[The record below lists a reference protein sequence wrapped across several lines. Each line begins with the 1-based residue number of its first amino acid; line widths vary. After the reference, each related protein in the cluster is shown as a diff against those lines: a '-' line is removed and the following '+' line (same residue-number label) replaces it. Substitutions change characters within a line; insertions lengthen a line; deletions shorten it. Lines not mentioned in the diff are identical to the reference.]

1 MAGPAHHLPSGTRR
15 LSELNGRAL
24 KRVAAIVDGP
34 AVATDIAPS
43 AKLLILLGAGV
54 AASAAVLLF
63 ATESWLVALTFVLG
77 VVVLGGAGLL
87 LDQLRAAPV
96 GDELALPD
104 WTVTVAAIEHSGE
117 AIAITDRANRLV
129 CANSLFL
136 ESFGASAAPPAL
148 PFAPDGLEVLTRLA
162 RDAWRDGAAAIDS
175 LPSPDSER
183 EWQISVQRAG
193 RADDHL
199 IWRLRPLQRKD
210 DIGVGELDLGGAF
223 GKMLSRAGI
232 EAAITTA
239 DGVIRAVTPGFAE
252 RATGDASATLIG
264 QDFVSFLRTDERG
277 RIFFA
282 REGRSGTPQTLVDVP
297 LIDPATQ
304 SVPAGP
310 DEATSL
316 MLLIDAGVGIGSR
329 WDSAAQAGVA
339 QLDALLGQLPLG
351 LAITDRDGRFLF
363 GNEAFLRAVGREGR
377 GLPPFPTD
385 LVVPEDKAA
394 LSDAVRRHGRGP
406 ASSGN
411 LAVRLINS
419 PEEPV
424 SLRLASVRGLGEA
437 AVLLSL
443 ADSTQENQL
452 RRQVAQATKMQAVG
466 QLAGGVA
473 HDFNNV
479 LTAIIGTCDLML
491 LRHMPGDSD
500 YDDIQQIRAHS
511 SRAAALTRQLL
522 AFSRQQ
528 TLRPEVI
535 QLPDVVSEVSPLIK
549 RLLGPKIDFYVQ
561 HDRNLGP
568 VRADPQQLEQVI
580 MNLAVNARDAILS
593 RGNGRG
599 RVSLYTR
606 HLRATEVVQL
616 GSEVL
621 PADDYTVLIIQ
632 DTGGGIPPH
641 VMPKLFEPFFTTKE
655 QGKGTGLGLSTVYGI
670 VKQSGGFIFADNV
683 TDKTGRAIGAR
694 FTVYLPVYRGEMP
707 KKREVKAPLVSSD
720 WSVGGKVLLV
730 EDEDMVRTVVERAL
744 TRAGYEVTACASGE
758 EGLAALAESG
768 AAFDLV
774 VSDVVMP
781 GMDGPALMRA
791 IRARYPKMPVL
802 FMSGFAEEQLRR
814 DIDMP
819 DMHFIAKPF
828 SVAALS
834 DKVGAVLRQVRAE
847 QAAAR
852 AARK

>member
-1 MAGPAHHLPSGTRR
+1 
-15 LSELNGRAL
+15 
-24 KRVAAIVDGP
+24 
-34 AVATDIAPS
+34 
-43 AKLLILLGAGV
+43 
-54 AASAAVLLF
+54 
-63 ATESWLVALTFVLG
+63 
-77 VVVLGGAGLL
+77 
-87 LDQLRAAPV
+87 
-96 GDELALPD
+96 
-104 WTVTVAAIEHSGE
+104 
-117 AIAITDRANRLV
+117 
-129 CANSLFL
+129 
-136 ESFGASAAPPAL
+136 
-148 PFAPDGLEVLTRLA
+148 
-162 RDAWRDGAAAIDS
+162 
-175 LPSPDSER
+175 
-183 EWQISVQRAG
+183 
-193 RADDHL
+193 
-199 IWRLRPLQRKD
+199 
-210 DIGVGELDLGGAF
+210 
-223 GKMLSRAGI
+223 
-232 EAAITTA
+232 
-239 DGVIRAVTPGFAE
+239 
-252 RATGDASATLIG
+252 
-264 QDFVSFLRTDERG
+264 
-277 RIFFA
+277 
-282 REGRSGTPQTLVDVP
+282 
-297 LIDPATQ
+297 
-304 SVPAGP
+304 
-310 DEATSL
+310 
-316 MLLIDAGVGIGSR
+316 
-329 WDSAAQAGVA
+329 
-339 QLDALLGQLPLG
+339 
-351 LAITDRDGRFLF
+351 
-363 GNEAFLRAVGREGR
+363 
-377 GLPPFPTD
+377 
-385 LVVPEDKAA
+385 
-394 LSDAVRRHGRGP
+394 
-406 ASSGN
+406 
-411 LAVRLINS
+411 
-419 PEEPV
+419 
-424 SLRLASVRGLGEA
+424 
-437 AVLLSL
+437 
-443 ADSTQENQL
+443 
-452 RRQVAQATKMQAVG
+452 
-466 QLAGGVA
+466 
-473 HDFNNV
+473 
-479 LTAIIGTCDLML
+479 ML

-683 TDKTGRAIGAR
+683 TDKTGRSIGAR

>member
-1 MAGPAHHLPSGTRR
+1 
-15 LSELNGRAL
+15 LSELSRRGP
-24 KRVAAIVDGP
+24 KRIAAIVDEP
-34 AVATDIAPS
+34 AGAGDGALP
-43 AKLLILLGAGV
+43 ANLLMLLGAGV

-63 ATESWLVALTFVLG
+63 ATSRWLVALAFVLG
-77 VVVLGGAGLL
+77 VAVLGGVGLL
-87 LDQLRAAPV
+87 LDRLRAAPV
-96 GDELALPD
+96 ADQLAPPD

-148 PFAPDGLEVLTRLA
+148 PFARDGLEALTRLA
-162 RDAWRDGAAAIDS
+162 RDAWRDGSAAIES
-175 LPSPDSER
+175 LAAPEA
-183 EWQISVQRAG
+183 EIAWQISARRAG
-193 RADDHL
+193 RGDDHL
-199 IWRLRPLQRKD
+199 VWRLRPLQRAS
-210 DIGVGELDLGGAF
+210 GASLGALDLAGAF

-232 EAAITTA
+232 ETAITTA
-239 DGVIRAVTPGFAE
+239 NGVIRAVSAGFAE
-252 RATGDASATLIG
+252 RAAGDARATLVG
-264 QDFVSFLRTDERG
+264 QDFVSFLRTDERD

-282 REGRSGTPQTLVDVP
+282 REGRGGTPQTLVDVP

-304 SVPAGP
+304 AAPAGP

-316 MLLIDAGVGIGSR
+316 MLLIDSGVGIGSG
-329 WDSAAQAGVA
+329 WDGAAQAGVA

-351 LAITDRDGRFLF
+351 LAMTDRDGRFLF

-377 GLPPFPTD
+377 GLPAFPTD
-385 LVVPEDKAA
+385 LVVREDKAA

-406 ASSGN
+406 ATSGDV
-411 LAVRLINS
+411 AVRLMNS

-424 SLRLASVRGLGEA
+424 SLGLAGVRGLGEA

-443 ADSTQENQL
+443 ADSSQENQL

-491 LRHMPGDSD
+491 LRHIPGDSD
-500 YDDIQQIRAHS
+500 YDDIQQIRANS
-511 SRAAALTRQLL
+511 NRAAALTRHLL

-549 RLLGPKIDFYVQ
+549 RLLGEKITYYVQ

-568 VRADPQQLEQVI
+568 VRADPQQLGQVI
-580 MNLAVNARDAILS
+580 MNLAVNARDAIQS

-599 RVSLYTR
+599 RISLYTR

-621 PADDYTVLIIQ
+621 PAADYTVLIVQ

-641 VMPKLFEPFFTTKE
+641 VLPKLFEPFFTTKE
-655 QGKGTGLGLSTVYGI
+655 QGKGTGLGLSTAYGI

-683 TDKTGRAIGAR
+683 TDKSGRPTGAR
-694 FTVYLPVYRGEMP
+694 FTVYLPVHRGEMP
-707 KKREVKAPLVSSD
+707 KKREARAPLVSSE
-720 WSVGGKVLLV
+720 WSVGGRVLLV
-730 EDEDMVRTVVERAL
+730 EDEDMVRAVAERAL
-744 TRAGYEVTACASGE
+744 VRAGYEVKACASGE
-758 EGLAALAESG
+758 EGLAAIAEPG
-768 AAFDLV
+768 AAFDIV

-781 GMDGPALMRA
+781 GMDGPAMVRA
-791 IRARYPKMPVL
+791 IRASRPKIPVL
-802 FMSGFAEEQLRR
+802 FMSGYAEEQLRR
-814 DIDMP
+814 DIDIP

-828 SVAALS
+828 SVAAIG
-834 DKVGAVLRQVRAE
+834 DKVGAVLRQARAE
-847 QAAAR
+847 QAEAA
-852 AARK
+852 AAPK